1 MRVCYICNEIYC
13 DMKTL
18 VDKYRM
24 LLDETSTNYVRDIHD
39 SIDWNDPLIAIMGA
53 RGVGKTTLVL
63 QHIKLHEDI
72 GKSLF
77 VYADDVW
84 FSAHSI
90 LELAENFYKDGGKAL
105 YIDEIHKYSN
115 WSQEIKNISD
125 SFPKLRVCYT
135 GSSVLDLQK
144 GSHDLSRRLLDYQMW
159 GLSFREYLSLS
170 KGIDVPKRSLEQIL
184 SGQIDFPFDRYRP
197 IELFKEYLKE
207 GYYPFFQRSGY
218 YLRLNHVVNTVI
230 EQDIPRFAEL
240 SVSMAEKLKM
250 LLYIIAQSVPFKP
263 NYTKIALD
271 IGTNRNVVSDLVV
284 WLEKAGLINI
294 LRDETNGIKLLGKV
308 NKIYL
313 NNPNLAYAL
322 SDEAPNIGNI
332 RETIFLTWLKVGH
345 KITASSVSDF
355 KVGANTFEVGGKN
368 KGNVQIKGVE
378 NAYIVKDDIEH
389 GSGNVIPLWAFGLLY

>member
-1 MRVCYICNEIYC
+1 MR
-13 DMKTL
+13 TL
-18 VDKYRM
+18 IDRYRM
-24 LLDETSTNYVRDIHD
+24 LLEETSTDYVRDIHD
-39 SIDWNDPLIAIMGA
+39 SIDWNDPLIAIMGS

-72 GKSLF
+72 DKTLF

-84 FSAHSI
+84 FSAHS
-90 LELAENFYKDGGKAL
+90 LFSLAEIFYKEGGKAL
-105 YIDEIHKYSN
+105 YIDEIHKYAN

-125 SFPKLRVCYT
+125 SFPRLRVCYT

-144 GSHDLSRRLLDYQMW
+144 GSHDLSRRLLGYHLH
-159 GLSFREYLSLS
+159 GLSFREYIALSR
-170 KGIDVPKRSLEQIL
+170 GIDVRKHTLEQIL
-184 SGQIDFPFDRYRP
+184 AGEIDFPFDKYRP

-207 GYYPFFQRSGY
+207 GYYPFFKRSGY
-218 YLRLNHVVNTVI
+218 YLRLANVINTVI

-240 SVSMAEKLKM
+240 TVSMAEKIKT

-263 NYTKIALD
+263 NYTKIAND

-294 LRDETNGIKLLGKV
+294 LRDETDGIKLLGKV

-313 NNPNLAYAL
+313 SNPNLAYAL
-322 SDEAPNIGNI
+322 SDDVPNIGNI
-332 RETIFLTWLKVGH
+332 RETIFLAWLRVDY
-345 KITASSVSDF
+345 KITASSISDF
-355 KVGANTFEVGGKN
+355 KVGDYTFEVGGKN
-368 KGNVQIKGVE
+368 KGHAQVKDVK

-389 GSGNVIPLWAFGLLY
+389 GFKDVVPLWAFGLIY